1 LLISDWPSLDPLSSH
16 TSASLSSIWLS
27 WFMELQIM
35 SPARGWGAGGAS
47 RIEAPICGFDR
58 MQPLLAPSSCE
69 FSLLCVSVG
78 WAAAST
84 ENSLDGNWSFGL
96 VLTLVRNGLDTMGI
110 EGKQVQFGLD
120 YSHTWAGLDWFGPKL
135 FGLRLLEI
143 VDRRVVW
150 HQFNLSL
157 VWTRVIHGLDW
168 TGLVPNFSVSDCWK
182 LWIDEWFDTNSI
194 SVVIREKFQRCRK
207 KWGHVTR
214 ASQPRRPP
222 PTGLRRRPDPPSLA
236 MVQSRWTGGHPEH
249 QPIHASLCG

>member
-1 LLISDWPSLDPLSSH
+1 LLISNWSSLGPLSSH
-16 TSASLSSIWLS
+16 MSASLSSIWLS
-27 WFMELQIM
+27 WFMELQIT

-96 VLTLVRNGLDTMGI
+96 VLTLVRNGLDMMGI

-150 HQFNLSL
+150 HQFNLSGNTGK
-157 VWTRVIHGLDW
+157 VSAFSKEMGTCDW
-168 TGLVPNFSVSDCWK
+168 SFPTSPAASDW
-182 LWIDEWFDTNSI
+182 
-194 SVVIREKFQRCRK
+194 
-207 KWGHVTR
+207 
-214 ASQPRRPP
+214 
-222 PTGLRRRPDPPSLA
+222 PPSPPL
-236 MVQSRWTGGHPEH
+236 THP
-249 QPIHASLCG
+249 L